1 MAKMKKVVKNLK
13 KKLTKEELEELALQD
28 QISDTVLQ
36 ADASPIAIDT
46 SSMSKKIV
54 KIAKKGKKLTKE
66 ELEELALQDQINDVV
81 AQADAEAYAVD
92 TSSLPH
98 FAGGDIGIGVAGAT
112 SNDTGG
118 TVLTTESYTVG
129 AGAGAGLSAGAMLAI
144 GALAIGGIAVAASGG
159 GWYATTFGYYTP
171 YFRL

>member
-1 MAKMKKVVKNLK
+1 MSKIKKHVKNLK
-13 KKLTKEELEELALQD
+13 KKLTK
-28 QISDTVLQ
+28 
-36 ADASPIAIDT
+36 
-46 SSMSKKIV
+46 K
-54 KIAKKGKKLTKE
+54 
-66 ELEELALQDQINDVV
+66 ELEELALQDQINDVIV
-81 AQADAEAYAVD
+81 QADAEAIAVD

-129 AGAGAGLSAGAMLAI
+129 AGAGSDFSAGAMLAI

-159 GWYATTFGYYTP
+159 GGVVRPHLQTL
-171 YFRL
+171 RLLL